1 MLSTIK
7 SYIENVPDIP
17 FLEYYQSYILDVQ
30 DQNVLTETKYV
41 EHDDIKALKRML
53 MNFRYR
59 CF

>member
-17 FLEYYQSYILDVQ
+17 FLEYYQAYILDVQ
-30 DQNVLTETKYV
+30 DQNVLTETKYA
-41 EHDDIKALKRML
+41 ESDDTKALKLML

-59 CF
+59 RF